1 MASIFTLQLTSSQ
14 TINIASADSV
24 MAISIQ
30 SAPAGGQFTINGN
43 STFKGIAS
51 TNLGLVDGQGATIT
65 APNFATPLDGITIS
79 WVSGTVQILL
89 TVI

>member
-1 MASIFTLQLTSSQ
+1 
-14 TINIASADSV
+14 

-43 STFKGIAS
+43 SSFKGIAS
-51 TNLGLVDGQGATIT
+51 TNLSLVDGVGVNLV
-65 APNFATPLDGITIS
+65 APNFATPLDGITIT
-79 WVSGTVQILL
+79 WESGTVNILL